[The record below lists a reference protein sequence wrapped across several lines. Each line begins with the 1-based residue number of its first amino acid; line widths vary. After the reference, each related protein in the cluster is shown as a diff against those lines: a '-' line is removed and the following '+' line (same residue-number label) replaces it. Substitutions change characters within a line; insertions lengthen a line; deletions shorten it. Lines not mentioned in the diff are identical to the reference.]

1 MAELADMLND
11 LLSDPK
17 TGEKLRA
24 LLDSNSSDPQKG
36 GSAPERESAPTDSE
50 SEGGGSDMLAG
61 LLGSLS
67 GKEKSQSSKSE
78 SSDGKALS
86 GGDAAGLLSALAGG
100 GGGLLPEGIDPAM
113 MMKLTRA
120 MAAMNSKQ
128 TDSRTRLLYDLKPY
142 ISGGRARRVDE
153 AAQML
158 KMISVL
164 DIFRDGF

>member
-24 LLDSNSSDPQKG
+24 LLDNNTENSAREPEPQAAD
-36 GSAPERESAPTDSE
+36 SSPENS
-50 SEGGGSDMLAG
+50 GSDMLAG

-78 SSDGKALS
+78 SSDGKALG

>member
-24 LLDSNSSDPQKG
+24 LLDNNTENSDREPEPQAAD
-36 GSAPERESAPTDSE
+36 SSPENS
-50 SEGGGSDMLAG
+50 GSDMLAG